1 MRVQKLDFSG
11 CRYVYDVH
19 SEIKNALDF
28 PDYYGGNLDALHD
41 CLTDDYGSEALLIEI
56 YGYNF
61 APEEIRR
68 ELEGIMAVFDSCTGE
83 LSGFDYKI
91 MS

>member
-1 MRVQKLDFSG
+1 M
-11 CRYVYDVH
+11 H

-41 CLTDDYGSEALLIEI
+41 CLTDDYGSEAVLIEI

-61 APEEIRR
+61 APEEIIR
-68 ELEGIMAVFDSCTGE
+68 ELEGIMAVFDSCAGE
-83 LSGFDYKI
+83 LSGLDYKI

>member
-41 CLTDDYGSEALLIEI
+41 WLTDDYGSEAVLIKI

-68 ELEGIMAVFDSCTGE
+68 ELEGIRAVFDICAGE

>member
-1 MRVQKLDFSG
+1 M
-11 CRYVYDVH
+11 H

-41 CLTDDYGSEALLIEI
+41 CLTDDYGSEAVLIEI

-61 APEEIRR
+61 APEEIIR
-68 ELEGIMAVFDSCTGE
+68 ELEGIMAEFDSCAGE
-83 LSGFDYKI
+83 LSGLDYKI

>member
-41 CLTDDYGSEALLIEI
+41 CLTDDYGSEAVLIEI

-61 APEEIRR
+61 APEEIIR
-68 ELEGIMAVFDSCTGE
+68 ELEGVRTVFDSCAGE